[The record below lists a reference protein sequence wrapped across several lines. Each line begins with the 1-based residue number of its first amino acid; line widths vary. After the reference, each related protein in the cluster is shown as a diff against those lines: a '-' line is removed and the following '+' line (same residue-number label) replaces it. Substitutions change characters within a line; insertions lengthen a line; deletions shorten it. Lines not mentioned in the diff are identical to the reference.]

1 MIDTHCHLTDENLHR
16 QLPDVLAR
24 AAAAGVKE
32 MITIATDVADS
43 RACVE
48 LCREQANVRC
58 TVGIHPNYAAGI
70 TPGDVAKLDTFLSSI
85 ASGVVAMGEMGLD
98 YFHKHTPRDQQHA
111 VFRAQ
116 LGMAVERD
124 MPVVIHCREAV
135 DDCLEVMRD
144 FPSVRAVFHCF
155 TGTMA
160 EARKIVAAGYLIGF
174 TGAVTFKKA
183 DGLREAAKG
192 VPDDRILV
200 ETDAPYLTPE
210 PMRKQ
215 KINEPAMVVHVAEAL
230 ARVRGTTA
238 AEIDRLTTANAK
250 RFFRWECIALLPLPG
265 TPGRGRGRGVGGAV
279 RRTASI
285 GRAHRI

>member
-1 MIDTHCHLTDENLHR
+1 LIDTHCHLTDENLLR

-24 AAAAGVKE
+24 AAEAGVRE
-32 MITIATDVADS
+32 MVTVATDVDDS

-48 LCREQANVRC
+48 LCRGHANVRC
-58 TVGIHPNYAAGI
+58 TVGIHPNYAYTA
-70 TPGDVAKLDTFLSSI
+70 TAADVAKLEIFLTSI
-85 ASGVVAMGEMGLD
+85 GNGVVAMGEMGLD
-98 YFHKHTPRDQQHA
+98 YFHNHTPRPHQHA

-116 LGMAVERD
+116 LGMAVERE

-135 DDCLEVMRD
+135 DDCLAVMSD
-144 FPSVRAVFHCF
+144 FPGVRAVFHCF
-155 TGTMA
+155 TGTA
-160 EARKIVAAGYLIGF
+160 DEAKRIVAAGHLIGF

-183 DGLREAAKG
+183 DALREAAKG

-215 KINEPAMVVHVAEAL
+215 KINEPALVVHVAQTL
-230 ARVRGTTA
+230 AAVRGTTV

-250 RFFRWECIALLPLPG
+250 RFFRWD
-265 TPGRGRGRGVGGAV
+265 
-279 RRTASI
+279 
-285 GRAHRI
+285 